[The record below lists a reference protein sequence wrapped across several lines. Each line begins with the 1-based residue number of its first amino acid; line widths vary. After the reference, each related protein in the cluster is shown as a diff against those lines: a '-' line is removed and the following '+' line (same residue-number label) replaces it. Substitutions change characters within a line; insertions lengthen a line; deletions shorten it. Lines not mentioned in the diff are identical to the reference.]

1 MAIRQDI
8 NQSSLPILADLVAT
22 LLSNDLAIY
31 KYKFILQAK

>member
-22 LLSNDLAIY
+22 LLSNDLARY
-31 KYKFILQAK
+31 KYRFILQVK

>member
-8 NQSSLPILADLVAT
+8 NQSSLLILADLVAT

-31 KYKFILQAK
+31 KYRFILHVK